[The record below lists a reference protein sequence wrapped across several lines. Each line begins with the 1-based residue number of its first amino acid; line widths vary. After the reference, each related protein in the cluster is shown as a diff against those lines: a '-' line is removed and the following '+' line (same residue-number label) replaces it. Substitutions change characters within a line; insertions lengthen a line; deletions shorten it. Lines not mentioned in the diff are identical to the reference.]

1 MMGLLTALVMAGATV
16 VGLVIL
22 GTIFLLG
29 VRLLRPGAAKPRG
42 SDAEEAQ
49 LLQEI
54 HRSLSRLEERVE
66 TLETLVLEPRAT
78 KGDGQ

>member
-1 MMGLLTALVMAGATV
+1 MMGLFTALIMTGATV

-29 VRLLRPGAAKPRG
+29 IRLLRPGASKPRG
-42 SDAEEAQ
+42 ADAEEAQ

-54 HRSLSRLEERVE
+54 HRSLARLEERVDN
-66 TLETLVLEPRAT
+66 LEALILDPAASREER
-78 KGDGQ
+78 Q

>member
-22 GTIFLLG
+22 GVIFLLG
-29 VRLLRPGAAKPRG
+29 IRLLRPGAAKPRG
-42 SDAEEAQ
+42 ADAEEAQ

-54 HRSLSRLEERVE
+54 HRSLSRLEDRVE
-66 TLETLVLEPRAT
+66 NLEALVLDPGRARE
-78 KGDGQ
+78 DQR